1 MRLWRPVVW
10 CLQVHSL
17 FQRNVIFALAVIHF
31 KRSRVVTRESGD
43 ESVPEWCNG
52 ERVWGRRAVWTSRP
66 SFNVRCRRAFFRL
79 WFLILVH
86 EAWSDGCVP
95 CFSTWCVF
103 QFEYVRI
110 DWIYKSVCMRWRWMF
125 YCLVPQI
132 SWNKSCFLITSDAS
146 YVLID
151 WNQSWKSLLVA
162 ALHLYFKTLLLFI
175 FSDTIRLHYLTN
187 TRIKSDFNWFSH
199 EYILSADTQW
209 ELCDSVSVTEVIYAL

>member
-10 CLQVHSL
+10 CLQVHGL

-31 KRSRVVTRESGD
+31 KRSRVLTRESGD

-66 SFNVRCRRAFFRL
+66 SVNVRCRRAFFRL

-86 EAWSDGCVP
+86 EAWRDGCVP

-132 SWNKSCFLITSDAS
+132 SWNKSCCLITSDAS

-151 WNQSWKSLLVA
+151 WNLSWKSLLVA
-162 ALHLYFKTLLLFI
+162 ALNVYLKHCCFSFFQIQSASIIWQIQELNQILIGSVMNTFYQQTLNE
-175 FSDTIRLHYLTN
+175 SYV
-187 TRIKSDFNWFSH
+187 
-199 EYILSADTQW
+199 TQFQ
-209 ELCDSVSVTEVIYAL
+209 